1 MNRQSAEPQREKNTP
16 SRRYLLATAG
26 RQIRKASCGGTRGK
40 VNWFTRTSAT
50 SRAGAVS
57 SVEENVDLVL
67 GIHLVHRPRV
77 ALGRRDRH
85 PACAAPLRDPTASR
99 LSASLRNDAR
109 RVETARRSGAVA
121 ALVSAALGMGIC
133 RHVFRLLC
141 CRGCTRF

>member
-67 GIHLVHRPRV
+67 GIHVVHRPRV

-85 PACAAPLRDPTASR
+85 PACPSSGSCCISVIR
-99 LSASLRNDAR
+99 LTSEVCSACGN
-109 RVETARRSGAVA
+109 
-121 ALVSAALGMGIC
+121 C
-133 RHVFRLLC
+133 
-141 CRGCTRF
+141 